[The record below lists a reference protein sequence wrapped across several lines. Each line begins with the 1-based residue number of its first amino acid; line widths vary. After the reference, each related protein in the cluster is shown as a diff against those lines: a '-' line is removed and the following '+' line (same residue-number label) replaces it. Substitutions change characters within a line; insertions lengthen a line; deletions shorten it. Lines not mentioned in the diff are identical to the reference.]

1 MSKLEKLCRL
11 AGVGGVLAALVMLP
25 ILLVGTSAHAASDT
39 DAFYVNYF
47 ANAQVGT
54 TDDIIRI
61 IDTNVRSASAS
72 GTNQGPYP
80 LCTMVYVFDEYQ
92 EMQECCGCPVSAG
105 GRIDLSVDG
114 LTRLP
119 ADDFLA
125 GGITG
130 VPPLSLLYRGTIKIV
145 STNSSITTISYSP
158 SNGPCAGEK
167 AVICDPSLD
176 QFYATPTASLRAWS
190 THLELADDGYVTETR
205 FERTDE
211 PDGDLAV
218 MADTCS
224 SIRNNSQSS
233 FNPSASPI
241 AAAGRGTCA
250 AVCASG
256 GVDPYPKGYYGGG
269 TTGQLAFEE
278 SEEGLGTL
286 CYTGQ

>member
-11 AGVGGVLAALVMLP
+11 AGVGGILAALVMLP
-25 ILLVGTSAHAASDT
+25 ILLVGTAAHAT

-54 TDDIIRI
+54 TDDVIRI
-61 IDTNVRSASAS
+61 IDTNVRAAS
-72 GTNQGPYP
+72 GSGTDFGPQP
-80 LCTMVYVFDEYQ
+80 LCAMVYVFDEYQ

-125 GGITG
+125 GGVTG
-130 VPPLSLLYRGTIKIV
+130 VPPPSLLYRGTIKIV
-145 STNSSITTISYSP
+145 STNSSITALLSGA
-158 SNGPCAGEK
+158 SNGPCAGQE
-167 AVICDPSLD
+167 AVICDPALD
-176 QFYATPTASLRAWS
+176 AFTATPTASMRAWT
-190 THLELADDGYVTETR
+190 THLQTANAGWVSETR

-211 PDGDLAV
+211 PDTDLSV

-224 SIRNNSQSS
+224 AIKTQPS

-241 AAAGRGTCA
+241 GAAGRGSCA
-250 AVCASG
+250 AVCAAG

-269 TTGQLAFEE
+269 TTGQLAFDE
-278 SEEGLGTL
+278 SQEGTPADL